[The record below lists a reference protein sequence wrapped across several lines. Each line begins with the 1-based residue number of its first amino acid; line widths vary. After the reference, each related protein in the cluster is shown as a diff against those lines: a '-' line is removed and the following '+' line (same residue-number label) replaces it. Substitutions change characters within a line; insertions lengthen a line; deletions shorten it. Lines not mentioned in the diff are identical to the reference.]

1 MIKYMTLI
9 RGDAE
14 VTYPIYQISDLT
26 KMSLSV
32 AGLTSDSIK
41 FVAYGCSPT
50 SSPDGVQAAFADE
63 IPTTPAEYGNITQNN
78 LRFVLDTATQK
89 QYCPDAH
96 FVAVPIGTK
105 PDDWDTNYMD
115 YYGYQTGQVGNWGNV
130 PIAVYPT
137 TNPNEIPAWN
147 STAQYYKMDTATPQ
161 ERINHL
167 FFTKSGYSVGVWSM
181 SGQGE
186 GDAAYCHA
194 SYIACNP
201 RENAVMNDSYS
212 YIWRDQNGNPMTHQS
227 IIPAAY
233 YAYWRTNCMDISTP
247 AAGAQVGTTRL
258 TDDRRDMQLFCW
270 TEYNGELYYG
280 VIAVAID
287 SNGALTNA
295 RALMFTHDFWG
306 ESVSDTP
313 PEPEPQG
320 GEWGASTQRAGGQG
334 QHAASSDSRG
344 DRAGTTVR
352 DIMSSR
358 DSALAL
364 AFDTPFMRTY
374 SFDNLT
380 RTQIAEIFAILY
392 GTDYWSLF
400 QNQMLNPLSSIVAFH
415 LIPSTLRGAN
425 LTLEDLIIGPKNI
438 SAAMTGAPQVTKIK
452 QIKWY
457 HIGTV
462 DMSDVLLPYFDAYP
476 DFAPYTDII
485 LHLPYIGD
493 IKIDVNAVMYGA
505 LSVEYACD
513 NVSGNVAAWIYCE
526 DRYPEPQTHKQYKY
540 IATGNCA
547 YSIPLFAQ
555 SQNGMDVGKIIGSG
569 VGIVGGVATGNLAAA
584 VSGAMGI
591 GSALYEHSR
600 APINTQ
606 QTGGSSGNVAIL
618 GDTDVWIE
626 VIRPQ
631 WIQPESYQQLVG
643 IPSGLAGTLS
653 DIHASGRVVCSDIET
668 DGIAATEPELREI
681 ERLLLSGI
689 YLKPQP

>member
-1 MIKYMTLI
+1 MAYMDLM
-9 RGDAE
+9 RGLRSGE
-14 VTYPIYQISDLT
+14 RVQYPIYE
-26 KMSLSV
+26 MESLSAFT
-32 AGLTSDSIK
+32 AGLVQSGQWPAFLSVIYAGNADISAAFPDGIPPTVESDGVVCRNDYKYVSGSPAWTLKTQAFSGLAPTATPPDDWSTNFFDYYTASTRTVSGNTFAVFTNVASGALTYPNSPPTWNPNTSYYHDDLPLQQRAAHIFTTDEGWSFGVNISPNWQYGYIRAVANCNPEHALVGTNDVFCIHDPGGAQYGGYIPSDTLAPYQLQMGFTSSIPFLQIFVHCVYNEVDYYGIAQILMSGTSKSAHPIGIRLLAFPAECYGDSIK
-41 FVAYGCSPT
+41 
-50 SSPDGVQAAFADE
+50 
-63 IPTTPAEYGNITQNN
+63 
-78 LRFVLDTATQK
+78 
-89 QYCPDAH
+89 
-96 FVAVPIGTK
+96 
-105 PDDWDTNYMD
+105 
-115 YYGYQTGQVGNWGNV
+115 TG
-130 PIAVYPT
+130 
-137 TNPNEIPAWN
+137 
-147 STAQYYKMDTATPQ
+147 D
-161 ERINHL
+161 
-167 FFTKSGYSVGVWSM
+167 
-181 SGQGE
+181 
-186 GDAAYCHA
+186 
-194 SYIACNP
+194 
-201 RENAVMNDSYS
+201 
-212 YIWRDQNGNPMTHQS
+212 
-227 IIPAAY
+227 
-233 YAYWRTNCMDISTP
+233 
-247 AAGAQVGTTRL
+247 
-258 TDDRRDMQLFCW
+258 
-270 TEYNGELYYG
+270 
-280 VIAVAID
+280 
-287 SNGALTNA
+287 
-295 RALMFTHDFWG
+295 
-306 ESVSDTP
+306 
-313 PEPEPQG
+313 EPQG
-320 GEWGASTQRAGGQG
+320 GEWGESTQRAGGQG
-334 QHAASSDSRG
+334 LHAATSDARG

-374 SFDNLT
+374 TFDNLSSS
-380 RTQIAEIFAILY
+380 QIAEIFAILY

-400 QNQMLNPLSSIVAFH
+400 QNQMLNPLASIVAFH

-438 SAAMTGAPQVTKIK
+438 SAAMTGTPQVTKIK

-555 SQNGMDVGKIIGSG
+555 SQSGLDVGKIIGSG

-600 APINTQ
+600 APITTQ

-618 GDTDVWIE
+618 GDSDVWIE

-643 IPSGLAGTLS
+643 IPSGISGTLS
-653 DIHASGRVVCSDIET
+653 EIGASGRVVCSDIET

-689 YLKPQP
+689 YLKP

>member
-1 MIKYMTLI
+1 MYI
-9 RGDAE
+9 
-14 VTYPIYQISDLT
+14 
-26 KMSLSV
+26 
-32 AGLTSDSIK
+32 
-41 FVAYGCSPT
+41 FVYC
-50 SSPDGVQAAFADE
+50 
-63 IPTTPAEYGNITQNN
+63 EYNN
-78 LRFVLDTATQK
+78 T
-89 QYCPDAH
+89 
-96 FVAVPIGTK
+96 
-105 PDDWDTNYMD
+105 M
-115 YYGYQTGQVGNWGNV
+115 YYGIAGIVSDNSGNWVVGR
-130 PIAVYPT
+130 T
-137 TNPNEIPAWN
+137 
-147 STAQYYKMDTATPQ
+147 M
-161 ERINHL
+161 L
-167 FFTKSGYSVGVWSM
+167 FSP
-181 SGQGE
+181 E
-186 GDAAYCHA
+186 
-194 SYIACNP
+194 
-201 RENAVMNDSYS
+201 
-212 YIWRDQNGNPMTHQS
+212 
-227 IIPAAY
+227 
-233 YAYWRTNCMDISTP
+233 
-247 AAGAQVGTTRL
+247 
-258 TDDRRDMQLFCW
+258 
-270 TEYNGELYYG
+270 
-280 VIAVAID
+280 
-287 SNGALTNA
+287 
-295 RALMFTHDFWG
+295 FWG
-306 ESVSDTP
+306 DSVSDTP

-320 GEWGASTQRAGGQG
+320 GEWGESTQRAGGRG
-334 QHAASSDSRG
+334 LHAASSDARG

-352 DIMSSR
+352 DIMSDR
-358 DSALAL
+358 NDALAL

-380 RTQIAEIFAILY
+380 RSQIAEIFAILY

-438 SAAMTGAPQVTKIK
+438 SAAMTGTPQVTKIK

-457 HIGTV
+457 HVGSV
-462 DMSDVLLPYFDAYP
+462 DISDVLLPYFDAYP

-600 APINTQ
+600 APISTQ
-606 QTGGSSGNVAIL
+606 STGGSSGNVAIL

-643 IPSGLAGTLS
+643 IPSGLAGTLAS
-653 DIHASGRVVCSDIET
+653 IRASGRIICSDIET

-689 YLKPQP
+689 YLKPQ